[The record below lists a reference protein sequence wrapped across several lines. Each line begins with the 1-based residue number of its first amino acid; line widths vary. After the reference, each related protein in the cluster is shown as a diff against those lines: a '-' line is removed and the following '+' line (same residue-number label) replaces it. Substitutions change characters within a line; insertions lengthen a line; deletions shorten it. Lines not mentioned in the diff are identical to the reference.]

1 MGFEPMTYTGAML
14 DKLWVHVAVPVAVV
28 VLDSAGSSSG
38 GSRSGAAVKV
48 STAVEGINTYFK
60 TLSIMLLLSF

>member
-1 MGFEPMTYTGAML
+1 M
-14 DKLWVHVAVPVAVV
+14 AVV

-38 GSRSGAAVKV
+38 GSCSGAAVEV